1 MLSTFKSAWKIESL
15 RKKMLFTLFMLL
27 IYRLGSHI
35 AVPYMNSQVISQ
47 LMSGAGGSIFSF
59 LDLMAG
65 GNFRR
70 FTIFAAN
77 IYPYVTASIILQ
89 LLTIAIPSLESLA
102 KEGETGR
109 KAIAKYT
116 RYLSTAIALVQ
127 AIGYTFGFFR
137 KAIDATSA
145 LEYTTII
152 LSIVAGTSILV
163 WIGEQITEHGIGNG
177 ISILIFAGIVS
188 RFPIDIAQSIAL
200 VKAGKSSPI
209 FLVLFVIIAIAIVVF
224 VVTLTEG
231 ERRIPV
237 QYAKRVVGRKMY
249 GGQATHIPIKVLMT
263 GVMPIIFANSLVAIP
278 ATIAMFTSE
287 STRVWIQKWLT
298 PTGGPGAEVFIPGA
312 VIYIISTI
320 ILIVFF
326 TFFYTTIQFNTV
338 EYSKN
343 LQANGGFISGIRAG
357 KPTSDYLGRTLN
369 RLVMPG
375 AIALS
380 ILAVLPTILT
390 LISGLQFNYG
400 GTSIIIVV
408 GVVLEI
414 HRVLE
419 QQLIM
424 RNYRGFLKNK

>member
-1 MLSTFKSAWKIESL
+1 
-15 RKKMLFTLFMLL
+15 
-27 IYRLGSHI
+27 
-35 AVPYMNSQVISQ
+35 
-47 LMSGAGGSIFSF
+47 
-59 LDLMAG
+59 
-65 GNFRR
+65 
-70 FTIFAAN
+70 
-77 IYPYVTASIILQ
+77 
-89 LLTIAIPSLESLA
+89 
-102 KEGETGR
+102 
-109 KAIAKYT
+109 
-116 RYLSTAIALVQ
+116 
-127 AIGYTFGFFR
+127 
-137 KAIDATSA
+137 
-145 LEYTTII
+145 
-152 LSIVAGTSILV
+152 
-163 WIGEQITEHGIGNG
+163 
-177 ISILIFAGIVS
+177 
-188 RFPIDIAQSIAL
+188 
-200 VKAGKSSPI
+200 
-209 FLVLFVIIAIAIVVF
+209 
-224 VVTLTEG
+224 
-231 ERRIPV
+231 
-237 QYAKRVVGRKMY
+237 MY
-249 GGQATHIPIKVLMT
+249 GGQSTHIPIKVLMT
-263 GVMPIIFANSLVAIP
+263 GVMPIIFANSLLAIP

-287 STRVWIQKWLT
+287 STRNWIQKWLT
-298 PTGGPGAEVFIPGA
+298 PAGGPGAVL
-312 VIYIISTI
+312 YIIFTV

>member
-1 MLSTFKSAWKIESL
+1 MLSTFRNAWKVESL

-27 IYRLGSHI
+27 LYRLGSHI

-116 RYLSTAIALVQ
+116 RYLSIVIALIQ
-127 AIGYTFGFFR
+127 AIGYTFGLFR
-137 KAIDATSA
+137 QAVNATSA
-145 LEYTTII
+145 IEYVTII
-152 LSIVAGTSILV
+152 LSIVAGTAILI

-188 RFPIDIAQSIAL
+188 RFPLDIAQSVAL
-200 VKAGKSSPI
+200 VKAGKASPI
-209 FLVLFVIIAIAIVVF
+209 FLVLFVIIAIAIVAF

-249 GGQATHIPIKVLMT
+249 GGQSTHIPIKVLMT
-263 GVMPIIFANSLVAIP
+263 GVMPIIFANSLLAIP

-287 STRVWIQKWLT
+287 STRNWIQKWLT

>member
-1 MLSTFKSAWKIESL
+1 MLSTFRNAWKVESL

-27 IYRLGSHI
+27 LYRLGSHI

-116 RYLSTAIALVQ
+116 RYLSIVIALVQ
-127 AIGYTFGFFR
+127 AIGYTFGLFR
-137 KAIDATSA
+137 QAINATSA
-145 LEYTTII
+145 IEYVTII
-152 LSIVAGTSILV
+152 LSIVAGTAILI

-188 RFPIDIAQSIAL
+188 RFPLDIAQSVAL

-249 GGQATHIPIKVLMT
+249 GGQSTHIPIKVLMT
-263 GVMPIIFANSLVAIP
+263 GVMPIIFANSLLAIP

-287 STRVWIQKWLT
+287 STRNWIQKWLT

>member
-1 MLSTFKSAWKIESL
+1 MLSTFRNAWKVESL

-27 IYRLGSHI
+27 LYRLGSHI

-116 RYLSTAIALVQ
+116 RYLSIVIALIQ
-127 AIGYTFGFFR
+127 AIGYTFGLFR
-137 KAIDATSA
+137 QAVNATSA
-145 LEYTTII
+145 IEYVTII
-152 LSIVAGTSILV
+152 LSIVAGTAILI

-188 RFPIDIAQSIAL
+188 RFPLDIAQSVAL

-209 FLVLFVIIAIAIVVF
+209 FLVLFIIIAIAIVVF

-249 GGQATHIPIKVLMT
+249 GGQSTHIPIKVLMT
-263 GVMPIIFANSLVAIP
+263 GVMPIIFANSLLAIP

-287 STRVWIQKWLT
+287 STRNWIQKWLT

-424 RNYRGFLKNK
+424 RNYRGLLKNK

>member
-1 MLSTFKSAWKIESL
+1 MLSTFRNAWKVESL

-27 IYRLGSHI
+27 LYRLGSHI

-47 LMSGAGGSIFSF
+47 IFSGSGGSIFSF

-116 RYLSTAIALVQ
+116 RYLSIAIALVQ
-127 AIGYTFGFFR
+127 AIGYTFGLFR
-137 KAIDATSA
+137 QAINATSA
-145 LEYTTII
+145 IEYATII
-152 LSIVAGTSILV
+152 LSIVAGTAILI

-188 RFPIDIAQSIAL
+188 RFPLDIAQSVAL

-249 GGQATHIPIKVLMT
+249 GGQSTHIPIKVLMT
-263 GVMPIIFANSLVAIP
+263 GVMPIIFANSLLAIP

-287 STRVWIQKWLT
+287 STRNWIQKWLT
-298 PTGGPGAEVFIPGA
+298 PTGGPGSEVFIPGA

>member
-1 MLSTFKSAWKIESL
+1 MLDTFAKAWKVDNL

-47 LMSGAGGSIFSF
+47 LFSGTGGSIFSF

-77 IYPYVTASIILQ
+77 IYPYITASIVIQ

-109 KAIAKYT
+109 KKIAKYT
-116 RYLSTAIALVQ
+116 RYLAIVIAFVQ
-127 AIGYTFGFFR
+127 AIGYTFGFFQ
-137 KAIDATSA
+137 KAINATSPV
-145 LEYTTII
+145 EYATII
-152 LSIVAGTSILV
+152 LSIVAGTAILI
-163 WIGEQITEHGIGNG
+163 WIGEKITEHGIGNG
-177 ISILIFAGIVS
+177 ISILIFAGIVA
-188 RFPIDIAQSIAL
+188 RFPIDVAQSIKL
-200 VKAGKSSPI
+200 VQIGQASPV
-209 FLVLFVIIAIAIVVF
+209 FLVLFIIIALAIVLF

-263 GVMPIIFANSLVAIP
+263 GVMPIIFANSLTAIP
-278 ATIAMFTSE
+278 ATIAIFTKE
-287 STRVWIQKWLT
+287 STRNWITKWLT
-298 PTGGPGAEVFIPGA
+298 PSGGPGV
-312 VIYIISTI
+312 VIYVISTI
-320 ILIVFF
+320 ILIIFF

-343 LQANGGFISGIRAG
+343 LQQNGGFIPGIRPG

-380 ILAVLPTILT
+380 LLAVLPTILT
-390 LISGLQFNYG
+390 KASGLQFNYG

-414 HRVLE
+414 HRALE
-419 QQLIM
+419 QQLLM
-424 RNYRGFLKNK
+424 RNYKGFLKRK

>member
-27 IYRLGSHI
+27 LYRLGSHI

-116 RYLSTAIALVQ
+116 RYLSTVIALVQ

-137 KAIDATSA
+137 KAINATSA
-145 LEYTTII
+145 IEYITII
-152 LSIVAGTSILV
+152 LSIVAGTAILV

-209 FLVLFVIIAIAIVVF
+209 FLVLFVIVAIAIVVF

-263 GVMPIIFANSLVAIP
+263 GVMPIIFANSLLAIP

-312 VIYIISTI
+312 VIYIIFTI

-343 LQANGGFISGIRAG
+343 LQANGGFISGIRPG

>member
-1 MLSTFKSAWKIESL
+1 MLSTFRNAWKVESL

-27 IYRLGSHI
+27 LYRLGSHI

-116 RYLSTAIALVQ
+116 RYLSIVIALVQ
-127 AIGYTFGFFR
+127 AIGYTFGLFR
-137 KAIDATSA
+137 QAVNATSA
-145 LEYTTII
+145 IEYVTII
-152 LSIVAGTSILV
+152 LSIVAGTAILI

-188 RFPIDIAQSIAL
+188 RFPLDIAQSVAL

-249 GGQATHIPIKVLMT
+249 GGQSTHIPIKVLMT
-263 GVMPIIFANSLVAIP
+263 GVMPIIFANSLLAIP

-287 STRVWIQKWLT
+287 STRNWIQKWLT

-343 LQANGGFISGIRAG
+343 LQANGGFISGIRPG

>member
-27 IYRLGSHI
+27 LYRLGSHI

>member
-1 MLSTFKSAWKIESL
+1 MLDTFAKAWKVDSL

-47 LMSGAGGSIFSF
+47 LFSGTGGSIFSF

-77 IYPYVTASIILQ
+77 IYPYITASIVIQ

-109 KAIAKYT
+109 KKIAKYT
-116 RYLSTAIALVQ
+116 RYLAIVIAFVQ
-127 AIGYTFGFFR
+127 AIGYTFGFFQ
-137 KAIDATSA
+137 KAINATSPV
-145 LEYTTII
+145 EYATII
-152 LSIVAGTSILV
+152 LSIVAGTVILI
-163 WIGEQITEHGIGNG
+163 WIGEKITEHGIGNG
-177 ISILIFAGIVS
+177 ISILIFSGIVA
-188 RFPIDIAQSIAL
+188 RFPIDIAQSVQL
-200 VKAGKSSPI
+200 VRIGQASPL
-209 FLVLFVIIAIAIVVF
+209 FLILFVIIAIAIVLF

-263 GVMPIIFANSLVAIP
+263 GVMPIIFANSLTAIP
-278 ATIAMFTSE
+278 ATIAIFTKE
-287 STRVWIQKWLT
+287 STRNWITKWLT
-298 PTGGPGAEVFIPGA
+298 PSGGPG
-312 VIYIISTI
+312 VIIYVISTI

-343 LQANGGFISGIRAG
+343 LQQNGGFIPGIRPG

-390 LISGLQFNYG
+390 KASGLQFNYG

-414 HRVLE
+414 HRALE
-419 QQLIM
+419 QQLLM
-424 RNYRGFLKNK
+424 RNYKGFLKRK

>member
-209 FLVLFVIIAIAIVVF
+209 FLVLFIIIAIAIVVF

-263 GVMPIIFANSLVAIP
+263 GVMPIIFANSLLAIP

-287 STRVWIQKWLT
+287 PTRVWIQKWLT

-343 LQANGGFISGIRAG
+343 LQANGGFISGIRPG

>member
-1 MLSTFKSAWKIESL
+1 MLDTFAKAWKIESL

-47 LMSGAGGSIFSF
+47 LFSGTSGSIFSF

-77 IYPYVTASIILQ
+77 IYPYITASIVIQ
-89 LLTIAIPSLESLA
+89 LLTIAIPSLEALA

-109 KAIAKYT
+109 KTIAKYT
-116 RYLSTAIALVQ
+116 RYLAIVIALIQ
-127 AIGYTFGFFR
+127 AIGYTFGFFQ
-137 KAIDATSA
+137 KAINATSPV
-145 LEYTTII
+145 EYATII
-152 LSIVAGTSILV
+152 LSIVAGTAILI

-188 RFPIDIAQSIAL
+188 RFPIDIMQSIRTVQIGQA
-200 VKAGKSSPI
+200 SPI
-209 FLVLFVIIAIAIVVF
+209 FLVLFIIIAVAIVFF

-263 GVMPIIFANSLVAIP
+263 GVMPIIFANSLTAIP
-278 ATIAMFTSE
+278 ATIAIFTGE
-287 STRVWIQKWLT
+287 NTRNWITKWLT
-298 PTGGPGAEVFIPGA
+298 PNGGPGV
-312 VIYIISTI
+312 VIYTI
-320 ILIVFF
+320 MTVLLIVFF

-343 LQANGGFISGIRAG
+343 LQQNGGFIPGIRPG

-390 LISGLQFNYG
+390 KASGLQFNYG

-419 QQLIM
+419 QQLLM
-424 RNYRGFLKNK
+424 RNYKGFLKRK

>member
-27 IYRLGSHI
+27 LYRLGSHI

-343 LQANGGFISGIRAG
+343 LQANGGFISGIRPG

>member
-1 MLSTFKSAWKIESL
+1 MLSTFRNAWKVESL

-27 IYRLGSHI
+27 LYRLGSHI

-116 RYLSTAIALVQ
+116 RYLSIVIALIQ
-127 AIGYTFGFFR
+127 AIGYTFGLFR
-137 KAIDATSA
+137 QAVNATSA
-145 LEYTTII
+145 IEYVTII
-152 LSIVAGTSILV
+152 LSIVAGTAILI

-188 RFPIDIAQSIAL
+188 RFPLDIAQSVAL

-249 GGQATHIPIKVLMT
+249 GGQSTHIPIKVLMT
-263 GVMPIIFANSLVAIP
+263 GVMPIIFANSLLAIP

-287 STRVWIQKWLT
+287 STRNWIQKWLT

>member
-1 MLSTFKSAWKIESL
+1 MLSTFKSAWKIESI

-27 IYRLGSHI
+27 LYRLGSHI

-137 KAIDATSA
+137 KAINATSA
-145 LEYTTII
+145 IEYTTII

-263 GVMPIIFANSLVAIP
+263 GVMPIIFANSLLAIP

-343 LQANGGFISGIRAG
+343 LQANGGFISGIRPG

>member
-1 MLSTFKSAWKIESL
+1 MLSTFRNAWKVESL

-27 IYRLGSHI
+27 LYRLGSHI

-47 LMSGAGGSIFSF
+47 IFSGSGGSIFSF

-116 RYLSTAIALVQ
+116 RYLSIVIALVQ
-127 AIGYTFGFFR
+127 AIGYTFGLFR
-137 KAIDATSA
+137 QAVNATSA
-145 LEYTTII
+145 IEYVTII
-152 LSIVAGTSILV
+152 LSIVAGTAILI

-188 RFPIDIAQSIAL
+188 RFPLDIAQSVAL

-249 GGQATHIPIKVLMT
+249 GGQSTHIPIKVLMT
-263 GVMPIIFANSLVAIP
+263 GVMPIIFANSLLAIP

-287 STRVWIQKWLT
+287 STRNWIQKWLT

>member
-27 IYRLGSHI
+27 LYRLGSHI

-287 STRVWIQKWLT
+287 STRNWIQKWLT

-312 VIYIISTI
+312 VIYIISTV

-343 LQANGGFISGIRAG
+343 LQANGGFISGIRPG

>member
-27 IYRLGSHI
+27 LYRLGSHI

-47 LMSGAGGSIFSF
+47 IFSGTGGSIFSF

-116 RYLSTAIALVQ
+116 RYLSIVIALVQ
-127 AIGYTFGFFR
+127 AVGYTFGLFR
-137 KAIDATSA
+137 QAINATSPI
-145 LEYTTII
+145 EYATII
-152 LSIVAGTSILV
+152 LSIVAGTAVLV

-177 ISILIFAGIVS
+177 ISILIFAGIIS
-188 RFPIDIAQSIAL
+188 RFPLDIAQSVAL

-263 GVMPIIFANSLVAIP
+263 GVMPIIFANSLLAIP

-287 STRVWIQKWLT
+287 STRNWIQKWLT
-298 PTGGPGAEVFIPGA
+298 PAGGPGAEVFIPGA

-343 LQANGGFISGIRAG
+343 LQANGGFISGIRPG

>member
-27 IYRLGSHI
+27 LYRLGSHI

-312 VIYIISTI
+312 VIYIISTV

-343 LQANGGFISGIRAG
+343 LQANGGFISGIRPG

>member
-1 MLSTFKSAWKIESL
+1 MLSTFRNAWKVESL

-27 IYRLGSHI
+27 LYRLGSHI

-47 LMSGAGGSIFSF
+47 IFSGSGGSIFSF

-116 RYLSTAIALVQ
+116 RYLSIVIALIQ
-127 AIGYTFGFFR
+127 AIGYTFGLFR
-137 KAIDATSA
+137 QAVNATSA
-145 LEYTTII
+145 IEYVTII
-152 LSIVAGTSILV
+152 LSIVAGTAILI

-188 RFPIDIAQSIAL
+188 RFPLDIAQSVAL

-209 FLVLFVIIAIAIVVF
+209 FLVLFIIIAIAIVVF

-249 GGQATHIPIKVLMT
+249 GGQSTHIPIKVLMT
-263 GVMPIIFANSLVAIP
+263 GVMPIIFANSLLAIP

-287 STRVWIQKWLT
+287 STRNWIQKWLT

>member
-1 MLSTFKSAWKIESL
+1 MLSTFRNAWKVESI
-15 RKKMLFTLFMLL
+15 RKKMFFTLFMLL
-27 IYRLGSHI
+27 LYRLGSHI

-263 GVMPIIFANSLVAIP
+263 GVMPIIFANSLLAIP

-287 STRVWIQKWLT
+287 STRNWIQKWLT

-312 VIYIISTI
+312 VIYIISTV

-343 LQANGGFISGIRAG
+343 LQANGGFISGIRPG

>member
-1 MLSTFKSAWKIESL
+1 MLSTFRNAWKVESL

-27 IYRLGSHI
+27 LYRLGSHI

-116 RYLSTAIALVQ
+116 RYLSIVIALIQ
-127 AIGYTFGFFR
+127 AIGYTFGLFR
-137 KAIDATSA
+137 QAVNATSA
-145 LEYTTII
+145 IEYVTII
-152 LSIVAGTSILV
+152 LSIVAGTAILI

-188 RFPIDIAQSIAL
+188 RFPLDIAQSVAL

-209 FLVLFVIIAIAIVVF
+209 FLVLFIIIAIAIVVF

-249 GGQATHIPIKVLMT
+249 GGQSTHIPIKVLMT
-263 GVMPIIFANSLVAIP
+263 GVMPIIFANSLLAIP

-287 STRVWIQKWLT
+287 STRNWIQKWLT

>member
-1 MLSTFKSAWKIESL
+1 MFKTLKNAWAVKEIRSKI
-15 RKKMLFTLFMLL
+15 LFTLAMLF
-27 IYRLGSHI
+27 IYRLGNFIPLPFVNREALQSFFT
-35 AVPYMNSQVISQ
+35 ANNSS
-47 LMSGAGGSIFSF
+47 LLGF
-59 LDLMAG
+59 LDMMAG
-65 GNFRR
+65 GALSRLS
-70 FTIFAAN
+70 IFASN
-77 IYPYVTASIILQ
+77 IYPYINASIIIQ
-89 LLTIAIPSLESLA
+89 LLTVAIPKLEELA

-109 KAIAKYT
+109 RKINRYT
-116 RYLSTAIALVQ
+116 RYLTIVLAVVQ
-127 AIGYTFGFFR
+127 GIGTVFGLLR
-137 KAIDATSA
+137 G
-145 LEYTTII
+145 TITGGTWAK
-152 LSIVAGTSILV
+152 LLMVLCLVAGTQFLV
-163 WIGEQITEHGIGNG
+163 FLGDQITEKGVGNG
-177 ISILIFAGIVS
+177 ISLIIFLGI
-188 RFPIDIAQSIAL
+188 IARLPDTVGQYFKL
-200 VKAGKSSPI
+200 TKAGQYNI
-209 FLVLFVIIAIAIVVF
+209 INVIVMVIAMIAIVAF
-224 VVTLTEG
+224 VVLIQEG
-231 ERRIPV
+231 ERRIGV

-249 GGQATHIPIKVLMT
+249 GGQSTHIPIKVLMT
-263 GVMPIIFANSLVAIP
+263 GVMPIIFANSLLAIP

-287 STRVWIQKWLT
+287 STRNWIQKWLT